1 MAKELK
7 KTDVV
12 LVGMGWTGGILAA
25 ELSKKGYKVVGL
37 ERGKNQTLA
46 DFQMMH
52 DELRFAHR
60 FEMMQDLSTETVTFR
75 NNLKMRALPMRQ
87 YGSFLLG
94 NNVGGAGTHWNGQTF
109 RFLPYDFEIYTKT
122 VERYGKSKIP
132 EEMTLQDW
140 GITYDE
146 FEKYYDQFEK
156 AIGVSG
162 DEAPLG
168 APRSNPFPTPPMKKT
183 PALELFFEAAKKLN
197 LHPYMMPSANLSENY
212 TNPDN
217 ISRPAC
223 QYCGFCE
230 RFGCEYAA
238 KADPLNTVIP
248 VALNTGNFELRTHAN
263 VVAILHQD
271 GKAVG
276 VKYIDTITREEYIQ
290 PAEVVGITSYALN
303 NVRLLLISKMGKPY
317 DPNTGTGVVGKNY
330 CYQTFGASAQGFF
343 ENKQFN
349 LYAGAGAL
357 GACLDDF
364 NGDNFDHSDLN
375 FLHGANIS
383 ITQTG
388 RRPIAN
394 NATPPGT
401 PSWGAEF
408 KKQSIKY
415 ANSVLSVGA
424 QGASLPYRHHYLDL
438 DPTYK
443 DAFGL
448 PLLRITFDFE
458 EQDRQ
463 LVAYL
468 GEQTEKIMKEMGA
481 DIIQAGKTL
490 GPYNIVPYQ
499 STHNT
504 GGAIMGSSPETSVL
518 NNYLQMWDFENV
530 FIPGASAFPHN
541 SGYNPTD
548 TVGALAYRAAEGID
562 LYLQKGGL
570 LV

>member
-1 MAKELK
+1 M
-7 KTDVV
+7 
-12 LVGMGWTGGILAA
+12 
-25 ELSKKGYKVVGL
+25 
-37 ERGKNQTLA
+37 
-46 DFQMMH
+46 
-52 DELRFAHR
+52 
-60 FEMMQDLSTETVTFR
+60 
-75 NNLKMRALPMRQ
+75 
-87 YGSFLLG
+87 
-94 NNVGGAGTHWNGQTF
+94 
-109 RFLPYDFEIYTKT
+109 
-122 VERYGKSKIP
+122 
-132 EEMTLQDW
+132 
-140 GITYDE
+140 
-146 FEKYYDQFEK
+146 
-156 AIGVSG
+156 
-162 DEAPLG
+162 
-168 APRSNPFPTPPMKKT
+168 
-183 PALELFFEAAKKLN
+183 
-197 LHPYMMPSANLSENY
+197 
-212 TNPDN
+212 
-217 ISRPAC
+217 
-223 QYCGFCE
+223 
-230 RFGCEYAA
+230 
-238 KADPLNTVIP
+238 
-248 VALNTGNFELRTHAN
+248 
-263 VVAILHQD
+263 
-271 GKAVG
+271 
-276 VKYIDTITREEYIQ
+276 
-290 PAEVVGITSYALN
+290 
-303 NVRLLLISKMGKPY
+303 
-317 DPNTGTGVVGKNY
+317 
-330 CYQTFGASAQGFF
+330 
-343 ENKQFN
+343 
-349 LYAGAGAL
+349 